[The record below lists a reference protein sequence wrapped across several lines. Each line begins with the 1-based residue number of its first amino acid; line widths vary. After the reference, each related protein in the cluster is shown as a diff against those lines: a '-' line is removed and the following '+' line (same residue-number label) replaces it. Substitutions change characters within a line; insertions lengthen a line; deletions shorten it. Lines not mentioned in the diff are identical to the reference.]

1 MSPIP
6 RDREKLTR
14 MEQAVRVLIQGL
26 GEDLDREGLR
36 DTPKRVAK
44 ALLDCTQGYHQ
55 DTSSTLGSA
64 IFHEP
69 IVHQGGEG
77 VVVVRDIDFASS
89 SEETLLPFHGRCHVA
104 YRPKG
109 GVVLGLSKLARL
121 TKQYAKRLQT
131 QERLAAAIALALQQS
146 LDSYG
151 VAVVLNARHLSN
163 DASPEERTNAC
174 VSGDFASKGS
184 PEFEELLA
192 LLDLEDLPQAA
203 VAHLDSGG
211 FHSTHMTQHII
222 SSHAAAA
229 SAITRS
235 DPGFPA
241 PGTPDPSE
249 KDADGDSDDL
259 VLDLTPCSCEEM
271 EAAVQRLLV
280 EMGENPHRQ
289 GLAGAARRY
298 VMSLLASTSGYH
310 MQLPLT
316 LLQRRLLEQPP
327 QRLHGTRELER
338 QGYTYGH
345 AASRENRDL
354 DGECLDGECHVGGGG
369 LMVRTAAT
377 SGCVHE
383 DYEMGTRSCNVL
395 AGKGINSAE
404 GSAAVGRAVTAVEAV
419 AGSPVNDGALGAA
432 LSFARCRCP
441 GDATA
446 CRSCGSPRAGTVS
459 DTARTLGVVSA
470 TAAVAGDLAA
480 RCCMHSVC
488 CRSQFNGQTAVST
501 EAVAVPLT
509 AKPLGGAVILHL
521 PFTSQ
526 CEHHMLPFYGNLMVA
541 YLPPE
546 GASVPIT
553 LPGGVVER
561 VVLMFT
567 QRLQVQERIT
577 HQVADAMQEVL
588 QAAAAAAAAPL
599 IMPGLGDRSACV
611 GDECTFTGQ
620 HLQPSCNVTAVA
632 KSGTGPVTGDG
643 GEATAGVMVVC
654 DAAHMCMVARGVE
667 NHSGSTTTFAMRG
680 LFTTRPE
687 LRCAVLRLFRE
698 HQIKLAAARG
708 S

>member
-1 MSPIP
+1 MSPIS

-14 MEQAVRVLIQGL
+14 MEQAVRILIQGL

-104 YRPKG
+104 YRPKD

-174 VSGDFASKGS
+174 VSGVFASKGS

-203 VAHLDSGG
+203 VAHLDCCGS
-211 FHSTHMTQHII
+211 HSTHMTHHII

-229 SAITRS
+229 SATSRS
-235 DPGFPA
+235 DPGFA
-241 PGTPDPSE
+241 VPGTPDPSE

-259 VLDLTPCSCEEM
+259 VLDLAPCSCEEM

-280 EMGENPHRQ
+280 EVGENPHRQ

-310 MQLPLT
+310 MQLPLA
-316 LLQRRLLEQPP
+316 LLQRRLLQQLP
-327 QRLHGTRELER
+327 QRLHGTRESER
-338 QGYTYGH
+338 RGYTYGL
-345 AASRENRDL
+345 AAAGENRDL
-354 DGECLDGECHVGGGG
+354 EGERHVGGGG
-369 LMVRTAAT
+369 LMVRTAAA
-377 SGCVHE
+377 SGCPHA

-395 AGKGINSAE
+395 AGEGVDLAE
-404 GSAAVGRAVTAVEAV
+404 GSAAVGGAVEAV
-419 AGSPVNDGALGAA
+419 AGSPVNGGQMGAA
-432 LSFARCRCP
+432 LSFARCRCA

-446 CRSCGSPRAGTVS
+446 CRSCGLPGAGTVS

-470 TAAVAGDLAA
+470 TAAMAGDLAA

-488 CRSQFNGQTAVST
+488 CRSQYNGQTVVTA
-501 EAVAVPLT
+501 EAVVMPLT
-509 AKPLGGAVILHL
+509 AKPLGGAVTLHL

-541 YLPPE
+541 YLPPA

-553 LPGGVVER
+553 LPGGVVEQ

-577 HQVADAMQEVL
+577 HQVADAIQEVL
-588 QAAAAAAAAPL
+588 QAAAAAAPL
-599 IMPGLGDRSACV
+599 IMPTLADSSACA

-620 HLQPSCNVTAVA
+620 HLQHSCNVTAVA
-632 KSGTGPVTGDG
+632 QPGTGAVTGDG

-667 NHSGSTTTFAMRG
+667 NHSGSTTTFAVRG
-680 LFTTRPE
+680 VFTTQPE
-687 LRCAVLRLFRE
+687 LRRAVLRLFRE
-698 HQIKLAAARG
+698 HQVKLAAARG
-708 S
+708 PLGGEE